1 MFFSNR
7 VSVCLPICQIN
18 QSFGKSTKLCFC
30 QPYSKCSSRLI
41 FGLRTS
47 KFHRQKDNYSNL
59 LIINK
64 KMFFKFDL
72 IIFINGLPKHQF
84 GIFVLNCNGGRY
96 DWFHFLFDHELNN
109 GSLNI
114 GMGNPKANENVW
126 GKHHGRR
133 TNSPSEFQMFENV
146 VFLCLFLFS

>member
-18 QSFGKSTKLCFC
+18 QSFGKSTKLCFR

-64 KMFFKFDL
+64 KMFFKLDL
-72 IIFINGLPKHQF
+72 IIFINGLPRHQLGIKLKKKDGVIRLTF
-84 GIFVLNCNGGRY
+84 GIFWEEEFAGCQE
-96 DWFHFLFDHELNN
+96 F
-109 GSLNI
+109 SL
-114 GMGNPKANENVW
+114 
-126 GKHHGRR
+126 H
-133 TNSPSEFQMFENV
+133 
-146 VFLCLFLFS
+146 C